1 MKRLLQLIQRENAAS
16 PSEQVPLCSDASPY
30 AKRVYLLSEE
40 LARDPE
46 RLAQTHELTQD
57 RSRPFMGLAGKHG
70 LFATAPWWQAVN
82 SGRIPTR
89 RVAGV
94 ITRAYRAGQ
103 DNTGPANTVVVTRSD
118 GSSETIGIYVN
129 HKNDRRYFAPGNF
142 VEIIYALDDC
152 KPQPDGRMKQADIA
166 LEVVVV
172 VNATTA

>member
-1 MKRLLQLIQRENAAS
+1 MKRLLQLIKRKNAAS
-16 PSEQVPLCSDASPY
+16 PSEQVPLSSDLPPG
-30 AKRVYLLSEE
+30 AKRVYWLSEE
-40 LARDPE
+40 LANDPE
-46 RLAQTHELTQD
+46 RLAQTRELTQD
-57 RSRPFMGLAGKHG
+57 LSRPFMGLAGKHG
-70 LFATAPWWQAVN
+70 LFATDSWWQAVN

-103 DNTGPANTVVVTRSD
+103 DNSGPANTVGVTTSD

-129 HKNDRRYFAPGNF
+129 HKSDRGYFSPGNF

-152 KPQPDGRMKQADIA
+152 KPQPDGRTEQAEIA

-172 VNATTA
+172 VNTAAA